1 MKLRF
6 PYSFHGLALS
16 VPARPILETWRP
28 FASGCLVGKEGASW
42 QFRRALLDT
51 GSDDTV
57 FPLSAA
63 EDLKIHV
70 GAQQHML
77 VWRGQRHGLVFAEI
91 DMELHARDS
100 IAGWRSK
107 IGFTLAPLLFPIL
120 GIRGCLQYFTATFL
134 GDERVTVLEPNR
146 LFTGEIQRSR

>member
-57 FPLSAA
+57 FPLSAV
-63 EDLKIHV
+63 E
-70 GAQQHML
+70 
-77 VWRGQRHGLVFAEI
+77 
-91 DMELHARDS
+91 
-100 IAGWRSK
+100 
-107 IGFTLAPLLFPIL
+107 L
-120 GIRGCLQYFTATFL
+120 GIVGG
-134 GDERVTVLEPNR
+134 GDDDVTVRTFEYL
-146 LFTGEIQRSR
+146 